1 MIINTYTLLLK
12 VRLGKGKGVNRTWDF
27 FRKRILKIVFVYFPG
42 GTVDKN
48 LPANAGDM
56 VWSLFR
62 EDNTCYVTTKPVHH
76 NYWACTL
83 WSACCNYWAPCC
95 NYWSLQALGPMSHN
109 YWACVPKL
117 LKPVHLEPVQFSS
130 VQSLSRVRLFAT
142 PWTAAHQASLSP
154 SPTPGVYPNSCP
166 LSRWCHPTISSS
178 VFPFSSCSQSFPT
191 SGSFQIGQFFTSGSQ
206 SIGASASASVL
217 PTNI

>member
-62 EDNTCYVTTKPVHH
+62 EDNTCYGTTKPVHH

-142 PWTAAHQASLSP
+142 PWTAAHQASLSITNSRSLP
-154 SPTPGVYPNSCP
+154 KLMSIESVMSSNHLILCLPLLLLLSIFPNI
-166 LSRWCHPTISSS
+166 R
-178 VFPFSSCSQSFPT
+178 VFSNR
-191 SGSFQIGQFFTSGSQ
+191 
-206 SIGASASASVL
+206 SVL
-217 PTNI
+217 HIR